1 MQIKL
6 VVVVVVVVVV
16 VAIMVVEGLRAV
28 GIYHLSRKAKKL

>member
-6 VVVVVVVVVV
+6 VVVVVVVV